1 MRYLA
6 TYLIYTAV
14 IARAIGWSQ
23 DTAPIPTVIWV
34 LLAIFGV
41 NLFSERTLTRRFP
54 RYPRMYIFIQ
64 SAIAIAML
72 YSAPTLDFLT
82 MLFMPLSFQAVCFFP
97 GRSGFIWIGV
107 FGLAMMGM
115 FLFGMEWQAG
125 VTMVLAGGGANVLMG
140 SFAHL
145 IARTE
150 GRRQENQN
158 LFADLQDAY
167 HRLKDSTAQAEAL
180 AAAEERHRLMRELH
194 DSLTQTLF
202 SMNLAV
208 QAAQLSTQ
216 EAPGTVDEHLA
227 RLQVLSRSAASE
239 VQALTGQIPVRQ
251 PAQVKLDAALRHL
264 ARERLAQDGLQV
276 TVEVNGQRE
285 LPELTQAALYR
296 IAQEALNNITR
307 HAGVRTALVRL
318 CLDAPR
324 ASLEVEDEGC
334 GFDPQ
339 SLQQQ
344 AGFGLTGMVE
354 RAGEIGWEMEI
365 QSRPGQGTRIRVE
378 EGAS

>member
-216 EAPGTVDEHLA
+216 EAPSTVDEHLA

-239 VQALTGQIPVRQ
+239 VQALTGQSPVRQ

-264 ARERLAQDGLQV
+264 ARERLAQDGLRV
-276 TVEVNGQRE
+276 TLEVNGQRE

>member
-6 TYLIYTAV
+6 TYLIYIAV

-23 DTAPIPTVIWV
+23 DTAPIPMVIWV

-41 NLFSERTLTRRFP
+41 NLFSEQTLTRRFP
-54 RYPRMYIFIQ
+54 RYPRMYTFVQ
-64 SAIAIAML
+64 SAIAITML
-72 YSAPTLDFLT
+72 YSAPTLDFLS

-150 GRRQENQN
+150 GRQQENQN
-158 LFADLQDAY
+158 LFAGLQDAY

-216 EAPGTVDEHLA
+216 EAPSTVDEHLA

-239 VQALTGQIPVRQ
+239 VQALTGQSPVRQ

-264 ARERLAQDGLQV
+264 ARERLAQDGLRV
-276 TVEVNGQRE
+276 TLEVNGQRE

-324 ASLEVEDEGC
+324 ACIEVEDEGC

-339 SLQQQ
+339 SLQQH

-378 EGAS
+378 ERAS